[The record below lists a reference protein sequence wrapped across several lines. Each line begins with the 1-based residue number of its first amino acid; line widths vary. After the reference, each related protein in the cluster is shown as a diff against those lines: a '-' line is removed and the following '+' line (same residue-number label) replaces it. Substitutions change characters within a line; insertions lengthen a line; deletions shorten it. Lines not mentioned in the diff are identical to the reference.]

1 VSIGLCVVGSQ
12 PRDLITKVIGQ
23 LLSKFGTT
31 GLGTKTAIPSHE
43 FSIGSW
49 HFAWLAVDVPP
60 HIFKASTSAKHVG
73 RMPMFIHVPE
83 LFLVSSYYLT
93 LSCKFRPTFHP
104 FFLIPSLSFTR
115 ANDDAYSQ
123 WR

>member
-1 VSIGLCVVGSQ
+1 VSIGLCVVGGQ

-31 GLGTKTAIPSHE
+31 GLGTKTAMPSHE

-60 HIFKASTSAKHVG
+60 HIFEASTAAKHVG
-73 RMPMFIHVPE
+73 KMPMFIHIPE
-83 LFLVSSYYLT
+83 LFLVSNCYLT
-93 LSCKFRPTFHP
+93 LSCKFVLSFMR
-104 FFLIPSLSFTR
+104 FLIPRLSFTR
-115 ANDDAYSQ
+115 VNDDAYSQ